1 MKNMKT
7 ELLKKGSLVKNIR
20 SNEIG
25 VIVNEDDLNIEN
37 DSQYYK
43 VLTDGEIVSWFK
55 PNIEIYNERPQ
66 RAFRERLAR

>member
-1 MKNMKT
+1 MKIDRI
-7 ELLKKGSLVKNIR
+7 KKGSLVKNIR

-25 VIVNEDDLNIEN
+25 VVVNEGCLNIEN

-55 PNIEIYNERPQ
+55 PNIEIYNEQTSRTL
-66 RAFRERLAR
+66 RKRLAR

>member
-1 MKNMKT
+1 MKI
-7 ELLKKGSLVKNIR
+7 EPLKKGCLVKNIR

-25 VIVNEDDLNIEN
+25 VIVTEDDLNIEN

-55 PNIEIYNERPQ
+55 PNIEIYDERTK
-66 RAFRERLAR
+66 RTFRERMVR